1 LVAAADPAHAGGME
15 QKPEID
21 QLVELMREYQ
31 RKLRKSEG
39 QRHGEQAASQ
49 RRIQEHRRGFD
60 ALIKAVR
67 KRKLRLRP
75 SGG

>member
-1 LVAAADPAHAGGME
+1 ME
-15 QKPEID
+15 QKPEIE

-31 RKLRKSEG
+31 RKLRKGEG
-39 QRHGEQAASQ
+39 QRPGEQAASQ
-49 RRIQEHRRGFD
+49 RRIQEHRRGVE